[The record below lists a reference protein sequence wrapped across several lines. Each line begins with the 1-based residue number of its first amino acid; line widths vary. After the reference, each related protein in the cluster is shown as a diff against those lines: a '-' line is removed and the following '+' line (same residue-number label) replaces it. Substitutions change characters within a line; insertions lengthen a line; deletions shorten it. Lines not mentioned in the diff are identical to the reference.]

1 MRSIMLRLSG
11 IGCLVLIVLLLGE
24 SPVVQAQNP
33 VSQRLQGDF
42 RAAFTATCTQDPVG
56 FDDNLKSLS
65 GATSLTPFQINFK
78 GSLHYNGD
86 GTGTFQHHRL
96 AFIGTGT
103 QQPLFEADGTC
114 TFTYTV
120 NPDGTFSQLMDCTS
134 TILKGAVP
142 SGQIITETAMLV
154 EGSIGEGLGHKILI
168 LTNTSPS
175 QFVITRSGPPLVT
188 AKRICGLNGLAHEI
202 RPGVE

>member
-1 MRSIMLRLSG
+1 MRSIMLRFTG
-11 IGCLVLIVLLLGE
+11 IWCLVLIVLLLGDG
-24 SPVVQAQNP
+24 PAAQAQNP

-42 RAAFTATCTQDPVG
+42 RAAFTATCVQDPVG

-65 GATSLTPFQINFK
+65 GASPISFQINFK
-78 GSLHYNGD
+78 GSFHYNGD

-96 AFIGTGT
+96 AFIATGT
-103 QQPLFEADGTC
+103 QQPVFEADGTC

-134 TILKGAVP
+134 TSLKGTVP
-142 SGQIITETAMLV
+142 VGQTVTETGMLV
-154 EGSIGEGLGHKILI
+154 EGSLGEGLGRKILI
-168 LTNTSPS
+168 LTNTTPS
-175 QFVITRSGPPLVT
+175 QFVITRSGPPLGT

-202 RPGVE
+202 HPGGE